1 MKSRFSFT
9 RTILVGLL
17 LCVTLLAI
25 GCGKGN
31 VSQESK
37 ATPYPTQA
45 LAMMG
50 TGSQGTASAVTALGT
65 VRPAQTLQLGF
76 RASGPVHA
84 VSVYLGMEV
93 NEGDLLATLDMTT
106 LELELQSAQE
116 EVALRQAALDGL
128 INGPGATLVARA
140 EAEHAQQVA
149 QAEIALQIKQLQLE
163 KARLEDPS
171 AGLRA
176 GPSASVVALRASVE
190 QLKLQLAQMRMEPS
204 EADVVMAQSAVDS
217 AQAKLDG
224 LLAGPEEQA
233 IEIARLNWELAKN
246 RLWQAQLERDAVAG
260 LAGVPGYQKDL
271 AEAAVGAAE
280 LSALIAQLEWE
291 LAAKGATKEVVRIA
305 RAAVQQAEAQ
315 RHRVL
320 EGQEAQAIGLDILQV
335 QIDAAEEQ
343 LAQAVAAQGVYT
355 ITLDMLAAE
364 VETARLALQALQ
376 AWENPYLDEASGEE
390 VAQARARLRQAE
402 LAVEQLEWQL
412 QGTQLRAPF
421 DGVVSAVYLSPGEWG
436 APGIPV
442 VEFIDTTRW
451 YVETRNVGELTIGRV
466 QVGQEARVRVL
477 ALGEET
483 LRGRVEA
490 ISPLAVVQQGDTTYT
505 LMVALE
511 SSGLNLRPGMNAQV
525 EVVTN

>member
-9 RTILVGLL
+9 WTILVGLL
-17 LCVTLLAI
+17 LCVTLLAV
-25 GCGKGN
+25 GCSKGN
-31 VSQESK
+31 ASQESK

-45 LAMMG
+45 LDMMG
-50 TGSQGTASAVTALGT
+50 TGGQSPASAVTALGT

-76 RASGPVHA
+76 RASGPVR
-84 VSVYLGMEV
+84 SVLVRLGGEV
-93 NEGDLLATLDMTT
+93 KTGDLLATLDTSA

-149 QAEIALQIKQLQLE
+149 QAEVALQIKQLQLE

-171 AGLRA
+171 A
-176 GPSASVVALRASVE
+176 SVVARRASVE
-190 QLKLQLAQMRMEPS
+190 QLKLQLAQMRMGPS
-204 EADVVMAQSAVDS
+204 EADVVVAQSAVDS
-217 AQAKLDG
+217 AQAQLDG
-224 LLAGPEEQA
+224 LLAGPEGQA
-233 IEIARLNWELAKN
+233 IEVARLNWELAKN

-291 LAAKGATKEVVRIA
+291 LAARGATQEAVRIA

-315 RHRVL
+315 RSRVL

-343 LAQAVAAQGVYT
+343 LAQAVAAQETYT

-364 VETARLALQALQ
+364 VETARLELRALQ

-402 LAVEQLEWQL
+402 LAAEQLEWQL
-412 QGTQLRAPF
+412 RGTELRAPF
-421 DGVVSAVYLSPGEWG
+421 DGVVSAVYLRPGEWG
-436 APGIPV
+436 APGVPV
-442 VEFIDTTRW
+442 VEVIDTGAW
-451 YVETRNVGELTIGRV
+451 YVETRNVGELVIARV
-466 QVGQEARVRVL
+466 KVGQEARVRVL
-477 ALGEET
+477 ALGEKT

-490 ISPLAVVQQGDTTYT
+490 ISPVAVVQQGDTTYT
-505 LMVALE
+505 LMVAL
-511 SSGLNLRPGMNAQV
+511 GPTDLNLRPGMNAQV
-525 EVVTN
+525 EVVTD